1 MSPIMR
7 IRSRSITAAIL
18 RPKSNCCSLIHK
30 EKEINCVIQIRNPKK
45 KNYCY
50 PLLGGGAQKEDKEG
64 GRGGRGNE
72 KGEGM
77 EPIMGTSSKLD
88 ELENREA

>member
-1 MSPIMR
+1 MSYK
-7 IRSRSITAAIL
+7 L
-18 RPKSNCCSLIHK
+18 
-30 EKEINCVIQIRNPKK
+30 EIQNK

-50 PLLGGGAQKEDKEG
+50 PLLGGAQKEDKEG